1 MNDLTAKPAGDL
13 RTINAPPGQPN
24 PAVALVALL
33 TNTTQL
39 KEVPVETV
47 ERLWALNKEFEERQ
61 AAKAFNIAFN
71 KMQSEMT
78 PVHKAARNAQTNS
91 MYALIEDIQS
101 MLDPLLTR
109 NGFSHSISTEDSSQP
124 DHIRFVLWLRH
135 IDGHVEKHMLDAPID
150 NLGMKGTPNK
160 TRLQGMGS
168 SYSYAKRYLVC
179 NVCGVIVG
187 DDTDGNLAGHGA
199 PNPEYIDEKQ
209 QLDLTTYLEVTN
221 SDITK
226 FKTYFKIDNIA
237 QLPKSKYKTAIDMCK
252 KKEQQQ
258 KMGGL

>member
-13 RTINAPPGQPN
+13 RTMEQPN

-47 ERLWALNKEFEERQ
+47 ERLWAVHKEFEERA
-61 AAKAFNIAFN
+61 AAKEFNIAFN
-71 KMQSEMT
+71 KMQSQMT

-91 MYALIEDIQS
+91 MYALIDDIQS
-101 MLDPLLTR
+101 MLDPLLTS
-109 NGFSHSISTEDSSQP
+109 NGFSHSISTEDSSHA

-135 IDGHVEKHMLDAPID
+135 VGGHVEKHQLDAPID

-168 SYSYAKRYLVC
+168 SYSYAKRYLLC

-187 DDTDGNLAGHGA
+187 DDTDGNLAGHGGA
-199 PNPEYIDEKQ
+199 NPEFISLDE
-209 QLDLTTYLEVTN
+209 QLNLQSYLESTN
-221 SDITK
+221 SDISK
-226 FKTYFKIDNIA
+226 FKQYFKIDNIA
-237 QLPKSKYKTAIDMCK
+237 QLPKSKLKTALDMCA
-252 KKEQQQ
+252 KKERQQ